1 MVYIVWPSLT
11 FPEHL
16 VYELLKAHLEKE
28 EQWIFLC
35 VCAQS
40 LKSRPTLCD
49 PMDCSPPGS
58 SVHGILQAR
67 ILGWVA
73 ISSSRGSPQPRG
85 WTRVSWGSSL
95 AGGFFTT
102 DLPREPQIFWYEGCF
117 NNEKFYSYPVLL
129 PFQTQWYMLTLIH
142 CCCLS
147 CEILSAF

>member
-28 EQWIFLC
+28 EQRIFLC
-35 VCAQS
+35 VCGQS

-49 PMDCSPPGS
+49 LMDCSQPGS

-73 ISSSRGSPQPRG
+73 ISSPGDLPNPGVEPGSREAPHWQVGSLPLICPGSPRFSGTRG
-85 WTRVSWGSSL
+85 VLIMKSFIVTQYFCLFKHNNTCW
-95 AGGFFTT
+95 
-102 DLPREPQIFWYEGCF
+102 PWYIAA
-117 NNEKFYSYPVLL
+117 V
-129 PFQTQWYMLTLIH
+129 
-142 CCCLS
+142 
-147 CEILSAF
+147 